1 MTLGQLHICIE
12 LFALLYL
19 FVYPWNK
26 HLSVATSLFLLMGSR
41 FPAFA
46 LMASLIVLGALSVSL
61 NSAYAQGDDIWYPG
75 EGIQQ
80 DTFFK
85 YSIKEYDTNGGE
97 EYEMTM
103 WFQEQQ
109 DGDWIVPTFVVDQG
123 KVVQGT
129 MKLSDSMGYLAGGSN
144 VPPEMNDYIGGYSG
158 SLHWVDSFSTKADP
172 RSLTDANWG
181 RTGSIGGSDLVPKY
195 KETVTV
201 PGGTYETTVLVLHK
215 GQADSKI
222 WVQNE
227 FPFPVKALFFTDT
240 TAGMPETQFEF
251 EILETGTG
259 QPEAPITEDRIP
271 TPPLSD
277 RTPRGTYTIGIDWTP
292 ASIEPNS
299 KVIFTVRLGDNTG
312 FPLMNA
318 NYDFAVKSANG
329 SIIQEFRNQDADSEF
344 GTGTHEV
351 QFSDAGPITVTVT
364 VNSVSGQ
371 TTGQFT
377 ESADFNVVVV
387 PEFPISAAIVA
398 AAVIGLMVVITRARG
413 SGLGSLFGTKGVL

>member
-1 MTLGQLHICIE
+1 
-12 LFALLYL
+12 LLYL

-26 HLSVATSLFLLMGSR
+26 HLSVATFIFLLMGSR

-61 NSAYAQGDDIWYPG
+61 NTAYAQGDDIWYPG

-85 YSIKEYDTNGGE
+85 YSIKEYDTNDGA

-109 DGDWIVPTFVVDQG
+109 DGDWIVPTFVVDKG
-123 KVVQGT
+123 RVIEGT
-129 MKLSDSMGYLAGGSN
+129 MKLSDSMQYLAGGST

-158 SLHWVDSFSTKADP
+158 SLHWVDSFSTKTDP
-172 RSLTDANWG
+172 KRLSDANWG
-181 RTGSIGGSDLVPKY
+181 RTGSIGGSDLVPKG

-201 PGGTYETTVLVLHK
+201 PGGTFETTVLVLHK

-222 WVQNE
+222 WVVNE

-240 TAGMPETQFEF
+240 TAGAPEIQFEF
-251 EILETGTG
+251 ELLETGKG
-259 QPEAPITEDRIP
+259 QPEPPITEDRIP

-292 ASIEPNS
+292 ASIQPNS
-299 KVIFTVRLGDNTG
+299 NVIFTVTLGDTAG
-312 FPLMNA
+312 FALENA
-318 NYDFAVKSANG
+318 NYDFVVKNANG
-329 SIIQEFRNQDADSEF
+329 SIIQEFKNQDADPVIGS
-344 GTGTHEV
+344 GTHEV
-351 QFSDAGPITVTVT
+351 QFGDAGPGTITVT

-377 ESADFNVVVV
+377 ESAEFNIVVV
-387 PEFPISAAIVA
+387 PEFPVSAAIAA
-398 AAVIGLMVVITRARG
+398 AAVVGLMVVITRARG
-413 SGLGSLFGTKGVL
+413 SGLGRLFGTKGTL